1 VHEIKRRTRAVLEKR
16 LVRYQKALE
25 NRELIQAQT
34 ETIQEVL
41 HLLRDQSYAMRDPRS
56 IAEQLDGL
64 VVSAEETE
72 RGVKDMEEILTLE
85 QEPVL
90 AGSLTAEIE
99 AERQHYRRLQ
109 SVAEEIRQ
117 NYRGMT
123 ETSQMLL
130 EQLVDK
136 LDFLLAFYLRMRYS
150 LTRYQ
155 AYFNTTNP
163 EHIQERIAMLDHE
176 LEKGPKKVHE
186 IKRRTRAVLEKR
198 LLRYQKALENRE
210 LIQAQTETI
219 QEVLHLLRDQSYAMR
234 DPRSIAEQLDGLVIS
249 AEETE
254 RGVKDMEEILTL
266 EQEPVLAGSLTAE
279 IEAELEAG
287 RAAMSEAPP
296 VAAPTPTQASR
307 PRPTTQNAPPPPP
320 RRSKLTQRH

>member
-1 VHEIKRRTRAVLEKR
+1 VASDEPNYLAEAFKSQYNLIGLGTALGFAVLSLSPLPLIVALGTELVVLPLVSGSGRFQR
-16 LVRYQKALE
+16 LVRARRSEEKEAQQ
-25 NRELIQAQT
+25 QAKNAT
-34 ETIQEVL
+34 ESSEMLQF
-41 HLLRDQSYAMRDPRS
+41 MP
-56 IAEQLDGL
+56 
-64 VVSAEETE
+64 
-72 RGVKDMEEILTLE
+72 
-85 QEPVL
+85 
-90 AGSLTAEIE
+90 E

-163 EHIQERIAMLDHE
+163 EHIQERMAMLDHE
-176 LEKGPKKVHE
+176 MQKGPKKVHE

-296 VAAPTPTQASR
+296 VAVPTPAQQPR

>member
-1 VHEIKRRTRAVLEKR
+1 MLNSLTHDERQ
-16 LVRYQKALE
+16 RY
-25 NRELIQAQT
+25 R
-34 ETIQEVL
+34 
-41 HLLRDQSYAMRDPRS
+41 
-56 IAEQLDGL
+56 
-64 VVSAEETE
+64 
-72 RGVKDMEEILTLE
+72 TLE
-85 QEPVL
+85 VL
-90 AGSLTAEIE
+90 AG
-99 AERQHYRRLQ
+99 
-109 SVAEEIRQ
+109 EIRA
-117 NYRGMT
+117 NYKGLDSS
-123 ETSQMLL
+123 SQVLL
-130 EQLVDK
+130 DDLVRK
-136 LDFLLAFYLRMRYS
+136 LEFLLAFYLRMRYS

-163 EHIQERIAMLDHE
+163 EHIQERMAMLEHE
-176 LEKGPKKVHE
+176 MEKGPKRVHE

-266 EQEPVLAGSLTAE
+266 EQEPMMAGSLTAD

-287 RAAMSEAPP
+287 RAALREAPP
-296 VAAPTPTQASR
+296 EAAPAAVQSR
-307 PRPTTQNAPPPPP
+307 PRPTTANAPPPPP
-320 RRSKLTQRH
+320 RRSKLTH